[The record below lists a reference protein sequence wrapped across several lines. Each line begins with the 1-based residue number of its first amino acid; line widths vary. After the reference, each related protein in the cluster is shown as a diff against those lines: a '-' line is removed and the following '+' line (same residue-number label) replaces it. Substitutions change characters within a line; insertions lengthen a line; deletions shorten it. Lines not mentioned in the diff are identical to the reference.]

1 MNQTAE
7 DPFNSW
13 MRREEIAEAMI
24 PMIGRLYRERD
35 VTVLVHSRSLV
46 NKSVISILKT
56 HRFVRQIETAELSV
70 LDSYPILEALTKLD
84 LGPSRI
90 DIGKLAVAYARDSKG
105 LTVQQYTEQ
114 AVAGA
119 LGENKAQVSG
129 PRDVVLYGFGRIG
142 RILARLLI
150 EKAGSG
156 QGLRIRA
163 VVVRKQ
169 GDNDL
174 VKRASL
180 LRRDSV
186 HGQFEGTINIDH
198 ENSTLIA
205 NGNVIQFIYSNDP
218 TTVDY
223 TEYGIENAILI
234 DNTGKWRD
242 RAGLENHLQP
252 GIAKVVLTAPGKGD
266 VKNIVHGVNHGTI
279 EDSDAVLSCASC
291 TTNAIV
297 PPLKAINDE
306 FGILHGHVETVHS
319 YTNDQNLLDNFHK
332 KDRRG
337 RAAPLNMVLT
347 ETGAASAIAKAMPE
361 LKAHIS
367 GNSIRVPTPNVSMA
381 MLNLTLE
388 RETTK
393 EELTNYLRDASLHS
407 DLRRQID
414 FIASPDSVSTDF
426 VGSRHAS
433 IVDANAILVHGSN
446 VIVYLWYDNEFGYSC
461 QVIRVVQH
469 ISGIDYPSFPT
480 D

>member
-1 MNQTAE
+1 
-7 DPFNSW
+7 

-105 LTVQQYTEQ
+105 LTVDEYTAQ

-119 LGENKAQVSG
+119 LGENKVQASG

-174 VKRASL
+174 TKRASL

-198 ENSTLIA
+198 ENSRLIA

-279 EDSDAVLSCASC
+279 EADDAVISCASC

-347 ETGAASAIAKAMPE
+347 ETGAASAIAKALPE

-469 ISGIDYPSFPT
+469 ISGIDYPSFPAV
-480 D
+480 